1 MKRASRWLLLAAAI
15 ATVHAAEPDP
25 AGLLAAIGEASRA
38 GERRATFVEIKSSTL
53 LTQPIESSGT
63 LRFRAP
69 DLLEK
74 VTVAPQRE
82 RVTIDGDRVS
92 IESIGSNGEIRQ
104 ATLRISRASQ
114 LAPLIESLRA
124 TLAGDVAALSRHY
137 DIGLLAV
144 RPKPDVPASDAARRI
159 AKTLEGPTA
168 WTLQM
173 TPRDSALRASVQ
185 SVLLYGVGR
194 EIGLV
199 EFVEAAGDRTQ
210 LWITP
215 AR

>member
-1 MKRASRWLLLAAAI
+1 MKWASRWLLLAAAI
-15 ATVHAAEPDP
+15 APVHAAERDA

-38 GERRATFVEIKSSTL
+38 GERRATFVEIKYSTL

-82 RVTIDGDRVS
+82 RVTIEGDRVS
-92 IESIGSNGEIRQ
+92 IESVGSNGGLRQ
-104 ATLRISRASQ
+104 ATLRVSGMSQ

-124 TLAGDVAALSRHY
+124 TLAGDVAALNLHY
-137 DIGLLAV
+137 DIALLAV
-144 RPKPDVPASDAARRI
+144 RHQPDVPASDAARRM
-159 AKTLEGPTA
+159 AKTLADPTA
-168 WTLQM
+168 WTLQL
-173 TPRDSALRASVQ
+173 TPRDPALRASVQ

-199 EFVEAAGDRTQ
+199 EFVEATGDRTQ